1 MQSGSRASGTRR
13 SGRSAS
19 GIRLLRFR
27 IIKNSGSQG
36 VDRQRTN
43 NDIVRCIVI
52 QRLLPVTEI
61 LSYFSETDGPGRKQ
75 RLSGARQLL
84 AVVEMLSKVRL
95 MLPQVILNYNR
106 NILSH
111 RGGRQLETVEQF
123 LDITLN
129 KNFHP
134 RAAGGTVG
142 RAAGGRRACG
152 RAPGGRLAAR

>member
-1 MQSGSRASGTRR
+1 MQSGGRASGKRP
-13 SGRSAS
+13 SGRVPS

-27 IIKNSGSQG
+27 IIRNSGSQG

-95 MLPQVILNYNR
+95 MLPQVILNYIR
-106 NILSH
+106 SILSL
-111 RGGRQLETVEQF
+111 RGGRKLETVEQF
-123 LDITLN
+123 LGYN
-129 KNFHP
+129 FKKNFHP

-142 RAAGGRRACG
+142 RAAGGRRASG
-152 RAPGGRLAAR
+152 RASGGLSATG